1 MSQLIFHRSITN
13 HPYALT
19 GLIACGSAKNVIP
32 SGVEGSKTENIKLK
46 IKMKRFFFIA
56 AIAGAAL
63 VSCTKNEVAPSV
75 NEQVAITF
83 DTPVMSA
90 ATKAATEIPA
100 TFPTDKDFA
109 VYAHH
114 YANGY
119 STLAAGT
126 RYMTNV
132 QVEYQ
137 AHTTNGT
144 WGSDPVYFWPKNG
157 SLTFAAYAPYM
168 TSGVEYANTGFKFTD
183 YTIATEAE
191 NQVDLLF
198 SERAYDKTLTDQK
211 DMNNY
216 YYGVQ
221 INFLH
226 ALSSIQF
233 KVAMEQELADNAL
246 DYKIIVEEIKVL
258 NAYSKGDFSQ
268 DLEDGPNK
276 TTPAVTTTANKG
288 WSGQEEEENYVAY
301 EGAFTVPTDGTAGAT
316 YDAEDNETNLILLP
330 QAMKHETND
339 VTVQVTYKFRH
350 KEMDEGV
357 YITNNVSSVS
367 LNTSETVK
375 EWLRGKRYI
384 YTLTIGL
391 DEILFAPTVTDWV
404 PETITDLDTL

>member
-1 MSQLIFHRSITN
+1 
-13 HPYALT
+13 
-19 GLIACGSAKNVIP
+19 
-32 SGVEGSKTENIKLK
+32 
-46 IKMKRFFFIA
+46 MKKFFFIA
-56 AIAGAAL
+56 AIASAAL

-75 NEQVAITF
+75 TEQVAITF

-100 TFPTDKDFA
+100 IFPDDKDFA

-119 STLAAGT
+119 TKLEEGI

-137 AHTTNGT
+137 PHTTNGT
-144 WGSDPVYFWPKNG
+144 WGSDPVYFWPKTG
-157 SLTFAAYAPYM
+157 KLTFAAYAPYM
-168 TSGVEYANTGFKFTD
+168 ETGAEYTSNGFKFTD
-183 YTIATEAE
+183 YTIAAKAAD
-191 NQVDLLF
+191 QVDLLF
-198 SERAYDKTLTDQK
+198 SERSYDKTLVDQK
-211 DMNNY
+211 DMNNH

-221 INFLH
+221 INFRH

-233 KVAMEQELADNAL
+233 KVAMEKELADNAL
-246 DYKIIVEEIKVL
+246 EYEIIVEKIEVL

-268 DLEDGPNK
+268 NLVDGPGN
-276 TTPAVTTTANKG
+276 TTPDVTTNKA
-288 WSGQEEEENYVAY
+288 WSGQEIPADYVAY
-301 EGAFTVPTDGTAGAT
+301 SGAFIVPADGKAGAT
-316 YDAEDNETNLILLP
+316 YDASKNETNLILLP
-330 QAMKHETND
+330 QFMEHGDATKTDDD

-350 KEMDEGV
+350 NEMDEGV

-391 DEILFAPTVTDWV
+391 DEILFAPTVTDWA
-404 PETITDLDTL
+404 PETITDLNTL

>member
-1 MSQLIFHRSITN
+1 M
-13 HPYALT
+13 
-19 GLIACGSAKNVIP
+19 K
-32 SGVEGSKTENIKLK
+32 KL
-46 IKMKRFFFIA
+46 FFIA

-75 NEQVAITF
+75 TEQVAITF

-100 TFPTDKDFA
+100 IFPTNKDFA

-119 STLAAGT
+119 TKLEEGI

-132 QVEYQ
+132 QVKYQ
-137 AHTTNGT
+137 PHTTYGT
-144 WGSDPVYFWPKNG
+144 WGSNPVYFWPKTG
-157 SLTFAAYAPYM
+157 SLTFAAYAPHM
-168 TSGVEYANTGFKFTD
+168 TSGAEYTSTGFKFTD
-183 YTIATEAE
+183 YTIAAEAA

-198 SERAYDKTLTDQK
+198 SERSYDKTLVDQK
-211 DMNNY
+211 DMNNH

-233 KVAMEQELADNAL
+233 KVAMEKELADNAL
-246 DYKIIVEEIKVL
+246 DYEIIVEKIEVL
-258 NAYSKGDFSQ
+258 NTYSKGDFSQ
-268 DLEDGPNK
+268 NLVDAANE

-288 WSGQEEEENYVAY
+288 WSGQEEEVNYVAY
-301 EGAFTVPTDGTAGAT
+301 EGAFTVPTDGAAKAT
-316 YDAEDNETNLILLP
+316 YDVSKNETNLILLP
-330 QAMKHETND
+330 QAMKHEDEDAGTTKD

-350 KEMDEGV
+350 KEMDKGV

-391 DEILFAPTVTDWV
+391 DEILFAPTVTDWA
-404 PETITDLDTL
+404 PENITDLNTL

>member
-1 MSQLIFHRSITN
+1 M
-13 HPYALT
+13 
-19 GLIACGSAKNVIP
+19 K
-32 SGVEGSKTENIKLK
+32 KL
-46 IKMKRFFFIA
+46 FFIA

-75 NEQVAITF
+75 TEQVAITF

-100 TFPTDKDFA
+100 IFPTNKDFA

-119 STLAAGT
+119 TNFAAGI

-132 QVEYQ
+132 QVTYQ
-137 AHTTNGT
+137 EHETNGT
-144 WGSDPVYFWPKNG
+144 WGSNPVYFWPKTG
-157 SLTFAAYAPYM
+157 KLTFAAYAPHM
-168 TSGVEYANTGFKFTD
+168 TSGAEYTSTGFKFTD
-183 YTIATEAE
+183 YTIAAEAA

-198 SERAYDKTLTDQK
+198 SERSYDKTLVDQK
-211 DMNNY
+211 DMNNH

-233 KVAMEQELADNAL
+233 KVAMEKELADNAL
-246 DYKIIVEEIKVL
+246 DYEIIVEKIEVL

-268 DLEDGPNK
+268 NLVDGPNN
-276 TTPAVTTTANKG
+276 TTPSVDTNKG
-288 WSGQEEEENYVAY
+288 WTGQEVATNYVAY
-301 EGAFTVPTDGTAGAT
+301 SGEFIVPTDGAAGAT
-316 YDAEDNETNLILLP
+316 YDATKNETNLILLP
-330 QAMKHETND
+330 QAMKHEDEDAGTTKD

-350 KEMDEGV
+350 KEMDSGK
-357 YITNNVSSVS
+357 YIENNVSSVS

-391 DEILFAPTVTDWV
+391 DEILFAPTVTDWDSETV
-404 PETITDLDTL
+404 PSLDVL

>member
-1 MSQLIFHRSITN
+1 M
-13 HPYALT
+13 
-19 GLIACGSAKNVIP
+19 K
-32 SGVEGSKTENIKLK
+32 KLL
-46 IKMKRFFFIA
+46 FIA

-75 NEQVAITF
+75 TEQVAITF

-100 TFPTDKDFA
+100 IFPTNKDFA

-119 STLAAGT
+119 TKLEEGI

-132 QVEYQ
+132 QVKYQ
-137 AHTTNGT
+137 PHTTYGT
-144 WGSDPVYFWPKNG
+144 WGSDPIYFWPKTG
-157 SLTFAAYAPYM
+157 KLTFAAYAPHMKSGAEY
-168 TSGVEYANTGFKFTD
+168 TSTGFKFTD
-183 YTIATEAE
+183 YTIAAEAA

-198 SERAYDKTLTDQK
+198 SERSYDKTLVDQI
-211 DMNNY
+211 DENDY

-233 KVAMEQELADNAL
+233 KVAMEKELADNAL
-246 DYKIIVEEIKVL
+246 DYEIIVEKIEVL

-268 DLEDGPNK
+268 NLVDGPNN
-276 TTPAVTTTANKG
+276 TTPSVDTNKG
-288 WSGQEEEENYVAY
+288 WTGQEEEVDYVAY
-301 EGAFTVPTDGTAGAT
+301 SGAFTVPTDGAAGDT
-316 YDAEDNETNLILLP
+316 FDEDEENDNETNLILLP
-330 QAMKHETND
+330 QSMEHGDATKADDD

-391 DEILFAPTVTDWV
+391 DEILFAPTVTDWA